1 MQNYFLC
8 RTEFNANKMKVRC
21 TRGYALIWCDSLH
34 NPIMTSNMGRDMHSD
49 IFEKY
54 IETYGTDIYSFC
66 VYLTKNKNDAED
78 LFQQTFLTAVEKDEI
93 EEVENPKSYFI
104 SIAVNLW
111 NNQKR
116 KFLWRKKKADIV
128 CFQGGNLE
136 QLADYEKTVEE
147 QVLRQEEIETVRKC
161 IMGLPDKMRI
171 VILLYYRENL
181 TIDEIALLLKIPSG
195 TVKSRMHQAKNKIRE
210 RLIKDERQD

>member
-1 MQNYFLC
+1 
-8 RTEFNANKMKVRC
+8 
-21 TRGYALIWCDSLH
+21 
-34 NPIMTSNMGRDMHSD
+34 MHSD

-54 IETYGTDIYSFC
+54 IEKYGKDIYSFC
-66 VYLTKNKNDAED
+66 VYLTRNKNDAED
-78 LFQQTFLTAVEKDEI
+78 LYQQTFLTAVEKDELDG
-93 EEVENPKSYFI
+93 VQNPKSYFI

-128 CFQGGNLE
+128 YFQDDNLE
-136 QLADYEKTVEE
+136 QLADHAQTVEE

-161 IMGLPDKMRI
+161 IVGLPDKMRI

-195 TVKSRMHQAKNKIRE
+195 TVKSRMHQAKNKIKE
-210 RLIKDERQD
+210 RLMNNER

>member
-1 MQNYFLC
+1 
-8 RTEFNANKMKVRC
+8 
-21 TRGYALIWCDSLH
+21 
-34 NPIMTSNMGRDMHSD
+34 MHSD

-54 IETYGTDIYSFC
+54 IENYGKDIYSFC
-66 VYLTKNKNDAED
+66 VYLTRNKNDAED
-78 LFQQTFLTAVEKDEI
+78 LYQQTFLTAVEKDELDG
-93 EEVENPKSYFI
+93 VQNPKSYFI

-128 CFQGGNLE
+128 YFQDDNLE
-136 QLADYEKTVEE
+136 QLADHAQTVEE

-161 IMGLPDKMRI
+161 IIGLPDKMRI

-195 TVKSRMHQAKNKIRE
+195 TVKSRMHQAKNKIKEGLMNNE
-210 RLIKDERQD
+210 R

>member
-1 MQNYFLC
+1 
-8 RTEFNANKMKVRC
+8 
-21 TRGYALIWCDSLH
+21 
-34 NPIMTSNMGRDMHSD
+34 MHSD

-54 IETYGTDIYSFC
+54 IEKYGKDIYSFC
-66 VYLTKNKNDAED
+66 VYLTRNKNDAED
-78 LFQQTFLTAVEKDEI
+78 LYQQTFLTAVEKDELDG
-93 EEVENPKSYFI
+93 VQNPKSYFI

-128 CFQGGNLE
+128 YFQDDNLE
-136 QLADYEKTVEE
+136 QLADHAQTVEE

-161 IMGLPDKMRI
+161 IVGLPDKMRI

-181 TIDEIALLLKIPSG
+181 TIDEIAVLLKIPSG
-195 TVKSRMHQAKNKIRE
+195 TVKSRMHQAKNKIKE
-210 RLIKDERQD
+210 RLMNNER

>member
-1 MQNYFLC
+1 
-8 RTEFNANKMKVRC
+8 
-21 TRGYALIWCDSLH
+21 
-34 NPIMTSNMGRDMHSD
+34 MHSD

-54 IETYGTDIYSFC
+54 IEKYGTDIYSFC
-66 VYLTKNKNDAED
+66 VYLTRNKNDAED
-78 LFQQTFLTAVEKDEI
+78 LYQQTFLTAVEKDEL
-93 EEVENPKSYFI
+93 VGVQNPKSYFI

-128 CFQGGNLE
+128 YFQDDNLE
-136 QLADYEKTVEE
+136 QLADHAQTVEE
-147 QVLRQEEIETVRKC
+147 QVLRQEEIESVRKC
-161 IMGLPDKMRI
+161 IIGLPDKMRI

-195 TVKSRMHQAKNKIRE
+195 TVKSRMHQAKNKIKE
-210 RLIKDERQD
+210 RLMNSER

>member
-1 MQNYFLC
+1 
-8 RTEFNANKMKVRC
+8 
-21 TRGYALIWCDSLH
+21 
-34 NPIMTSNMGRDMHSD
+34 MHSD

-54 IETYGTDIYSFC
+54 IEKYGKDIYSFC
-66 VYLTKNKNDAED
+66 VYLTRNKNDAED
-78 LFQQTFLTAVEKDEI
+78 LYQQTFLTAVEKDELDG
-93 EEVENPKSYFI
+93 VQNPKSYFI

-128 CFQGGNLE
+128 YFQDDNLE
-136 QLADYEKTVEE
+136 QFADHAQTVEE

-161 IMGLPDKMRI
+161 IVGLPDEMRI

-195 TVKSRMHQAKNKIRE
+195 TVKSRMHQAKNKIKE
-210 RLIKDERQD
+210 RLMNNER

>member
-1 MQNYFLC
+1 
-8 RTEFNANKMKVRC
+8 
-21 TRGYALIWCDSLH
+21 
-34 NPIMTSNMGRDMHSD
+34 MHSD

-54 IETYGTDIYSFC
+54 IEKYGKDIYSFC
-66 VYLTKNKNDAED
+66 VYLTRNKNDAED
-78 LFQQTFLTAVEKDEI
+78 LYQQTFLTAVEKDEL
-93 EEVENPKSYFI
+93 VGVQNPKSYFI

-128 CFQGGNLE
+128 YFQDDNLE
-136 QLADYEKTVEE
+136 QLADHAQTVEE

-161 IMGLPDKMRI
+161 IIGLPDKMRI

-181 TIDEIALLLKIPSG
+181 TIDEIAVLLKIPSG
-195 TVKSRMHQAKNKIRE
+195 TVKSRMHQAKNKIKE
-210 RLIKDERQD
+210 RLMNNER